1 MSASECAICETAD
14 SCARVQER
22 ATELREKERETYEEA
37 HADTA
42 SATQGVA
49 DAISDISGSKAF
61 VQIKDKVNSRGIVQ
75 PNTRRS
81 CAHSCGQSPDLGAV
95 HEMGVVLATLLRL
108 HSIACVH
115 HPSPNS
121 IPELHCTFR
130 DSCRKV

>member
-61 VQIKDKVNSRGIVQ
+61 VQIKDKVNPRGIVQ
-75 PNTRRS
+75 PNRNW
-81 CAHSCGQSPDLGAV
+81 AHNCGQSPDLGAF
-95 HEMGVVLATLLRL
+95 HEMGGVLATLLRL

-115 HPSPNS
+115 HPSPNT